1 MLNRNPS
8 FILWVVHVAVWAL
21 VTTALTHDERSPVV
35 ARPGGNRKK
44 PSQRRARQA
53 YALLAGYVEGNRS
66 ALELEGPWWRS

>member
-44 PSQRRARQA
+44 TFAK
-53 YALLAGYVEGNRS
+53 EG
-66 ALELEGPWWRS
+66 